1 MVKFLNDVSGQKNKQ
16 TDRRADRNIS
26 HPYRGGEVVINQQMN
41 YEHTQAYS
49 VWRRIYCMLLRK
61 QIIVHDPGSVVFTSH
76 LLSLL
81 TSVLLRI
88 LCGPVNDD
96 DVTMT
101 SS

>member
-1 MVKFLNDVSGQKNKQ
+1 
-16 TDRRADRNIS
+16 
-26 HPYRGGEVVINQQMN
+26 
-41 YEHTQAYS
+41 
-49 VWRRIYCMLLRK
+49 MLLRK
-61 QIIVHDPGSVVFTSH
+61 QITVHDAGSVVFTSH